1 MNQRNLTTA
10 LLLFVLACV
19 NAGVAAEKDSDAKTE
34 KGNKATQAEAIFE
47 KIKSMSGEWV
57 HTKGPIKGTVGLSV
71 RVIAGGSAVV
81 ERQFPGTPM
90 EMITVYHLDGDEVM
104 LNHYCV
110 LGNQPRLKAT
120 MGDGKNTI
128 MFSFVGAT
136 NLASRNDPHMHEGW
150 LTFVNKDSIKS
161 SWTKF
166 VDGKA
171 AEEHSFE
178 LIRKKKKDK
187 SKKAR

>member
-1 MNQRNLTTA
+1 MNHRNLA
-10 LLLFVLACV
+10 VVLLLFALGCV
-19 NAGVAAEKDSDAKTE
+19 NSVDAAEKDGDAKTD
-34 KGNKATQAEAIFE
+34 KGRKARQAEAIFE

-57 HTKGPIKGTVGLSV
+57 HAKGPVKGTVGLSV

-81 ERQFPGTPM
+81 KRQFPGTPM

-120 MGDGKNTI
+120 MGDKKNTI
-128 MFSFVGAT
+128 VFSFVGAT
-136 NLASRNDPHMHEGW
+136 NLASKNDPHMHEGW
-150 LTFVNKDSIKS
+150 LTIVNKDSVKS

-178 LIRKKKKDK
+178 LTRKKYQAK
-187 SKKAR
+187 SEKAR

>member
-1 MNQRNLTTA
+1 MNHRNLA
-10 LLLFVLACV
+10 AVLLLFVLACV
-19 NAGVAAEKDSDAKTE
+19 NSGVAAEKDGDTKSG
-34 KGNKATQAEAIFE
+34 KGSKARQAEAIFE
-47 KIKSMSGEWV
+47 NIKSLSGEWV
-57 HTKGPIKGTVGLSV
+57 HAKGPVKGTVGLSV

-110 LGNQPRLKAT
+110 LGNQPRLKAAV
-120 MGDGKNTI
+120 GDRKNTI
-128 MFSFVGAT
+128 KFSFVGAT
-136 NLASRNDPHMHEGW
+136 NLTSKNDPHMHEGW
-150 LTFVNKDSIKS
+150 LTFVSKDSIKS

-178 LIRKKKKDK
+178 LTRKKKQDKTRKD
-187 SKKAR
+187 R

>member
-1 MNQRNLTTA
+1 MNHRYLA
-10 LLLFVLACV
+10 AVLLLFVLVCV
-19 NAGVAAEKDSDAKTE
+19 NSGVAAEKDGGTKSE
-34 KGNKATQAEAIFE
+34 KGSKARQAEAILE
-47 KIKSMSGEWV
+47 KIKSLSGEWV
-57 HTKGPIKGTVGLSV
+57 HAKGPVKGTVGLSV

-104 LNHYCV
+104 LNHCCV
-110 LGNQPRLKAT
+110 LGNQPRLKAAV
-120 MGDGKNTI
+120 GDRKNTI
-128 MFSFVGAT
+128 KFSFVGAT
-136 NLASRNDPHMHEGW
+136 NLTSKDDPHMHEGW
-150 LTFVNKDSIKS
+150 LTFVSKDSIKS

-178 LIRKKKKDK
+178 LIRKKKQDKTRKD
-187 SKKAR
+187 R